1 MTTKP
6 NPVTDFS
13 WRKTMYNITPE
24 QFASANKAGVE
35 AFLGLA
41 STQFAALERLSAL
54 NFSAA
59 KTAFEEGMGR
69 AKALLNAK
77 DPQEIFSLNAA
88 ASQPALEKAI
98 AYSRS
103 VYEVAAQTQGE
114 MAKFVEAR
122 VAELN
127 KNLVGILDK
136 VSKNAPAG
144 SDVAVAAVKSA
155 LAAASTAYDSLN
167 KVAKQ
172 ATEIAEANFTAAT
185 TPAKEKKHAA
195 A

>member
-1 MTTKP
+1 
-6 NPVTDFS
+6 
-13 WRKTMYNITPE
+13 MYLTPE
-24 QFASANKAGVE
+24 QIASANKAGVE
-35 AFLGLA
+35 AVIGLA

-59 KTAFEEGMGR
+59 KSAFEEGLGR
-69 AKALLNAK
+69 AKALMSAK
-77 DPQEIFSLNAA
+77 DMQEYFTLNTA

-114 MAKFVEAR
+114 MAKFLEAR
-122 VAELN
+122 AAEFN
-127 KNLVGILDK
+127 KNLVGVLDK

-155 LAAASTAYDSLN
+155 LAAASTAYDSFN

-172 ATEIAEANFTAAT
+172 ATEIAEANFAAAT
-185 TPAKEKKHAA
+185 TPTKEKKHAA
-195 A
+195 AAA